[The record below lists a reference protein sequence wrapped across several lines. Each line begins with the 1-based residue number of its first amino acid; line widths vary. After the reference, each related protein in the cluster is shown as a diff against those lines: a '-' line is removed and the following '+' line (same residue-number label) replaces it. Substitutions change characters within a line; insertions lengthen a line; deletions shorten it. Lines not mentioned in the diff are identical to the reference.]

1 LDLAAIDDRDESG
14 GRVEIR
20 QLRYFV
26 AVADAGTFVH
36 AAERLHIGQPTVSQ
50 QVGRLERELGVR
62 LFERTTR
69 HVRLTAVG
77 ERLLPEAR
85 AVLAAADRLRTVAA
99 ESAPGAGLRLGTS
112 HGLGD
117 RLYGVLDE
125 LASTAPDLSV
135 RLVRSRQEERLAAVR
150 AGDLDAAF
158 VRVVESAP
166 GLELVPVWREPL
178 VVALPERHPLTAH
191 DTIRLEQLGELPV
204 RLAPQAKNPPFHRMI
219 TVALRDAGVDPPP
232 GPPFTTLQDTLAEIG
247 TGLPSWTVFYHRAE
261 LPVVRRVALRPLEG
275 LTVLISLAVPP
286 GVPSAPAKALLRAC
300 ARVADAP

>member
-1 LDLAAIDDRDESG
+1 MNPG
-14 GRVEIR
+14 GRVELR

-36 AAERLHIGQPTVSQ
+36 AAERLHIGQPAVSQ

-69 HVRLTAVG
+69 QVRITPAG
-77 ERLLPEAR
+77 ARLLPEAR

-99 ESAPGAGLRLGTS
+99 DAATDPAAVLRLGTS

-117 RLYGVLDE
+117 RLYRVLDE
-125 LASTAPDLSV
+125 LASAAPDVSV

-150 AGDLDAAF
+150 AGELDAAF
-158 VRVVESAP
+158 VRVLESAP

-178 VVALPERHPLTAH
+178 VVALPQRHPLAAH
-191 DTIRLEQLGELPV
+191 DTIRFDQLGELPV
-204 RLAPQAKNPPFHRMI
+204 RLAPPGNNPPFHRMI
-219 TVALRDAGVDPPP
+219 TAALREAGVEPPA

-247 TGLPSWTVFYHRAE
+247 SGPASWTVFYHRAE
-261 LPVVRRVALRPLEG
+261 LPAVRRVALRPLEG
-275 LTVLISLAVPP
+275 LRVVTSLAAPP
-286 GVPSAPAKALLRAC
+286 GAPSPQVRALLRAC
-300 ARVADAP
+300 ARVADAH

>member
-1 LDLAAIDDRDESG
+1 
-14 GRVEIR
+14 VELR

-36 AAERLHIGQPTVSQ
+36 AAERLHIGQPAVSQ

-69 HVRLTAVG
+69 HVRLTPAG
-77 ERLLPEAR
+77 ERLLPDAR

-99 ESAPGAGLRLGTS
+99 DAAIDPGAALRLGTS

-117 RLYGVLDE
+117 RLYQVLDE
-125 LASTAPDLSV
+125 LASAAPDLSV
-135 RLVRSRQEERLAAVR
+135 RLVRSRQEDRIAAVR
-150 AGDLDAAF
+150 AGELDAAF
-158 VRVVESAP
+158 VRVLESAP

-178 VVALPERHPLTAH
+178 VVALPERHPLAAH
-191 DTIRLEQLGELPV
+191 DPIRLDQLGELPV
-204 RLAPQAKNPPFHRMI
+204 RLAPPRNNPPFHRMI
-219 TVALRDAGVDPPP
+219 TTALRDAGVDPPA

-261 LPVVRRVALRPLEG
+261 LPVVRRVALRPLDG
-275 LTVLISLAVPP
+275 LTVLVSLAAPP
-286 GVPSAPAKALLRAC
+286 GVPSPQVRALLRAC
-300 ARVADAP
+300 AQVATP

>member
-1 LDLAAIDDRDESG
+1 
-14 GRVEIR
+14 VELR

-36 AAERLHIGQPTVSQ
+36 AAERLHIGQPAVSQ

-69 HVRLTAVG
+69 HVRLTPAG

-99 ESAPGAGLRLGTS
+99 EAASDPGAVLRLGTS

-117 RLYGVLDE
+117 RLYRVLDE
-125 LASTAPDLSV
+125 LASAAPGVSV

-150 AGDLDAAF
+150 AGELDAAF
-158 VRVVESAP
+158 VRVLESAP
-166 GLELVPVWREPL
+166 GVELVPVWSEPL
-178 VVALPERHPLTAH
+178 VVALPERHPLAAH
-191 DTIRLEQLGELPV
+191 PTIRVHQLGELPV
-204 RLAPQAKNPPFHRMI
+204 RLAPPPKNPPFHRMI
-219 TVALRDAGVDPPP
+219 TTALRDAGVDPPA

-247 TGLPSWTVFYHRAE
+247 TGSPSWTVFYHRAE

-275 LTVLISLAVPP
+275 LSVPTSLAVLP
-286 GVPSAPAKALLRAC
+286 GVPSAQVRALLRAC
-300 ARVADAP
+300 ARVADAH